1 MLWAGLHHVSK
12 HRRPLLQA
20 ALEAEQRM
28 ATVAFKRFRMQID
41 LRRIAPRAVR
51 LPEGYRWLPW
61 RSLLLERHA
70 QVKWRSFRDDLDGK
84 VFSCLGEAAGCL
96 ALMKEIV
103 GQKSFCSAATWMV
116 VYQPEPDWPAVD
128 CGTIQG
134 VTRSGGI
141 GTIQNVGVIPEHRG
155 LGIGRALVQQAL
167 LGFSQVGMGITILEV
182 TADNIAAVQL
192 YQSLGFRTIE
202 VIYRDSTTGET
213 LSQEEAESMI
223 SKWPRQLDS

>member
-1 MLWAGLHHVSK
+1 
-12 HRRPLLQA
+12 
-20 ALEAEQRM
+20 M
-28 ATVAFKRFRMQID
+28 ATVAYKRFRMQID
-41 LRRIAPRAVR
+41 LLRTSPKALR

-103 GQKSFCSAATWMV
+103 GQKAFCSAATWMV

-134 VTRSGGI
+134 VTRSGGM
-141 GTIQNVGVIPEHRG
+141 GSIQNVGVIPEHRSLG
-155 LGIGRALVQQAL
+155 LGRALVQQAL
-167 LGFSQVGMGITILEV
+167 LGFTQASMGICVLEV
-182 TADNIAAVQL
+182 TADNVAAVQL
-192 YQSLGFRTIE
+192 YQSIGFRTIQ
-202 VIYRDSTTGET
+202 VLYRDSVTGET

-223 SKWPRQLDS
+223 SKWPQELDS